1 MKKVIATISLICVGL
16 LGTTNIGEQAF
27 AQDSKPSIDK
37 INNLQVTDKLGED
50 EAKELLEEYNSKVD
64 YIYQGTENRFEAL
77 KEKGL
82 KGYVFSMD
90 VDSDLGMFVNEDNA
104 RIYYFHPSGYLKLA
118 K

>member
-1 MKKVIATISLICVGL
+1 MKKAIVTISLICVGL
-16 LGTTNIGEQAF
+16 LGTTNIDKQAF
-27 AQDSKPSIDK
+27 AQDSKTSIDK
-37 INNLQVTDKLGED
+37 INNFKVTDKLSEE
-50 EAKELLEEYNSKVD
+50 EAKDLLEEYNSKVD
-64 YIYQGTENRFEAL
+64 YIYQGTENTFESL

-90 VDSDLGMFVNEDNA
+90 VDSDLGMFVNEDND